1 MLGCILQ
8 GFLQNAEKTKVDL
21 LWQLLWDVFRMKV
34 DLHTLPIVELSPSRK
49 TRSVVAALVQCEDVP
64 VLPAWLSRL
73 AGRSTVVFSGKST
86 SSTWS
91 PSSFIAAS
99 KRTETAARAPF
110 RLRRGFIDSK
120 SAASDFFSV

>member
-1 MLGCILQ
+1 MASLATFFVVERSACQSGNASGLARGLRLGIYCPNCHPL
-8 GFLQNAEKTKVDL
+8 AKPDL
-21 LWQLLWDVFRMKV
+21 LWRRW
-34 DLHTLPIVELSPSRK
+34 
-49 TRSVVAALVQCEDVP
+49 VQWEDVP

-99 KRTETAARAPF
+99 KRTETAAAARSPF
-110 RLRRGFIDSK
+110 RLRRGFIDSQ